1 MKKPGL
7 LEKLIV
13 AYAVF
18 VIVLLGLAV
27 FLVYVS
33 SRLANVTADIYYLDQ
48 HKKEITDNLINDLI
62 SLEETSKQYLLL
74 QKESYK
80 TLIGQREEAVTRA
93 WEYLCLQGVCVNE
106 DEIRAVKTGMQVW
119 GQYLERFHHYLAE
132 PPPDP
137 KSLDKIFRENS
148 RSMDGMVKS
157 ARLVNRGVLESLD
170 DKIVLLKGLGEQ
182 IKLFTWWA
190 LGIAASIGLLI
201 PLLIYKSITNDLVSI
216 RTGVRHIAQGD
227 FSYRIPL
234 YSKDEL
240 GMLAESFNTMS
251 LRLKEL
257 DNMKSEFISIVSHEL
272 RTPLTSMKEAA
283 NLLMEGLTG
292 ELNERQK
299 RLITIMQQGMDRLL
313 QMISELL
320 EISKLEG
327 GMAEL
332 QIQPYNLNEVVSSFF
347 SEIQPYAVKKGIDLR
362 IRYLPEIFNVPLDK
376 NKILR
381 VLTNLTQNAIKYSG
395 EGSEVELRLARQD
408 DDIVIEI
415 EDHGIGIPDED
426 IPLIFEKFYQSKA
439 TRGHSGIGLGLA
451 ISRSIV
457 DAHGGKIYAKSTI
470 GKGSVFAFSLP
481 IHPLVPAGG
490 VYVNPARQQAQ
501 LG

>member
-80 TLIGQREEAVTRA
+80 TLIGKREEAVTRA
-93 WEYLCLQGVCVNE
+93 WEYLCLQGVCTKD
-106 DEIRAVKTGMQVW
+106 DEIRAVRAGMQVW
-119 GQYLERFHHYLAE
+119 GEYLERFHPYLQD
-132 PPPDP
+132 PPTDP
-137 KSLDKIFRENS
+137 KGLEKIFKENS
-148 RSMDGMVKS
+148 KSMDSMVRA
-157 ARLVNRGVLESLD
+157 ARLVNRSVLDSLD
-170 DKIVLLKGLGEQ
+170 DKIVVLKSLGEQ

-190 LGIAASIGLLI
+190 LGIAATIGLLI

-216 RTGVRHIAQGD
+216 RTGIRHIAQGD

-240 GMLAESFNTMS
+240 GMLAQSFNTMS

-257 DNMKSEFISIVSHEL
+257 DNMKSEFISVVSHEL

-320 EISKLEG
+320 EISKLES
-327 GMAEL
+327 GMVEL
-332 QIQPYNLNEVVSSFF
+332 QIERNSINEVVLGFF
-347 SEIQPYAVKKGIDLR
+347 SEIQPYAGMKGIDLK
-362 IRYLPEIFNVPLDK
+362 IGYLPENVNVPLDR

-395 EGSEVELRLARQD
+395 ERSEVELRLLRQE
-408 DDIVIEI
+408 DDIIIEI
-415 EDHGIGIPDED
+415 EDHGVGIPEED

-451 ISRSIV
+451 ISRSII

-470 GKGSVFAFSLP
+470 GKGSIFAFSLP
-481 IHPLVPAGG
+481 LHPRVPADG
-490 VYVNPARQQAQ
+490 VRLHPARSQAQ
-501 LG
+501 SG

>member
-1 MKKPGL
+1 
-7 LEKLIV
+7 V
-13 AYAVF
+13 
-18 VIVLLGLAV
+18 
-27 FLVYVS
+27 
-33 SRLANVTADIYYLDQ
+33 D
-48 HKKEITDNLINDLI
+48 
-62 SLEETSKQYLLL
+62 
-74 QKESYK
+74 
-80 TLIGQREEAVTRA
+80 
-93 WEYLCLQGVCVNE
+93 E
-106 DEIRAVKTGMQVW
+106 DEIRAVKAGMQVW
-119 GQYLERFHHYLAE
+119 GQYLERFHPYLAE
-132 PPPDP
+132 PPTDP
-137 KSLDKIFRENS
+137 KTLDKIFRDNS
-148 RSMDGMVKS
+148 KSMDAMVKS
-157 ARLVNRGVLESLD
+157 ARLVNRGVLDSLD
-170 DKIVLLKGLGEQ
+170 EKIVLLKSLGEQ

-190 LGIAASIGLLI
+190 LGIAATIGLII

-216 RTGVRHIAQGD
+216 RTGIRHIAQGD

-240 GMLAESFNTMS
+240 GMLAESFNIMS

-283 NLLMEGLTG
+283 NLLKEGLTG

-320 EISKLEG
+320 EISKLES
-327 GMAEL
+327 GMVEL
-332 QIQPYNLNEVVSSFF
+332 QIAPYSINDVVSGFL
-347 SEIQPYAVKKGIDLR
+347 SEIQPYAGKKGIELKVS
-362 IRYLPEIFNVPLDK
+362 YMPESVHVPLDR

-395 EGSEVELRLARQD
+395 EGSKVELRLGRQD
-408 DDIVIEI
+408 DDVLIEV
-415 EDHGIGIPDED
+415 EDHGLGIPVED

-470 GKGSVFAFSLP
+470 GKGSVFTFTLP
-481 IHPLVPAGG
+481 VHPHVPAVG
-490 VYVNPARQQAQ
+490 VRGNIARPQAQ
-501 LG
+501 PG

>member
-27 FLVYVS
+27 FLVFVS
-33 SRLANVTADIYYLDQ
+33 SRLGNVTADIYYLDQ
-48 HKKEITDNLINDLI
+48 HKKEVTDKLINDLI

-74 QKESYK
+74 QKESYR
-80 TLIGQREEAVTRA
+80 TVIDQREESITRA
-93 WEYLCLQGVCVNE
+93 WEYLCLDGVCTDEN
-106 DEIRAVKTGMQVW
+106 EIRAVKSGMQVW
-119 GQYLERFHHYLAE
+119 GQHLERFHALLAQ
-132 PPPDP
+132 PPTDTET
-137 KSLDKIFRENS
+137 LDRIFRDNS
-148 RSMDGMVKS
+148 RSMDSMVKV
-157 ARLVNRGVLESLD
+157 ARLINAGTLESLD
-170 DKIVLLKGLGEQ
+170 NKIVLLKSLGEQ

-190 LGIAASIGLLI
+190 LGIAATIGLII
-201 PLLIYKSITNDLVSI
+201 PLLIYKSITNDLMSI
-216 RTGVRHIAQGD
+216 RTGIRHIAHGD

-320 EISKLEG
+320 EISKLES
-327 GMAEL
+327 GMVEL
-332 QIQPYNLNEVVSSFF
+332 QIGPHNINEVVSGFH
-347 SEIQPYAVKKGIDLR
+347 SEIQPYAGKKGIE
-362 IRYLPEIFNVPLDK
+362 IKISYLPEGLTVPLDR

-395 EGSEVELRLARQD
+395 EGAEVELRLIRQND
-408 DDIVIEI
+408 HVTIEI

-457 DAHGGKIYAKSTI
+457 DAHGGNIYAKSTI
-470 GKGSVFAFSLP
+470 GKGSVFSFSLP
-481 IHPLVPAGG
+481 VHPPLSAGG
-490 VYVNPARQQAQ
+490 VHGQSVRQKAQA
-501 LG
+501 G

>member
-48 HKKEITDNLINDLI
+48 HKKEMADNLINDLI

-80 TLIGQREEAVTRA
+80 TVIDQREEAITRA
-93 WEYLCLQGVCVNE
+93 WEYLCLEGVCTDPE
-106 DEIRAVKTGMQVW
+106 EIRAVKSGMQVW
-119 GQYLERFHHYLAE
+119 GRYLERFHPYLAQ
-132 PPPDP
+132 PPTDP
-137 KSLDKIFRENS
+137 KGLEKIFKENS
-148 RSMDGMVKS
+148 RSMDSMVKS
-157 ARLVNRGVLESLD
+157 ARLVNQVVLDSLD
-170 DKIVLLKGLGEQ
+170 DKIVLLKSLGEQ
-182 IKLFTWWA
+182 IKLSTWWA
-190 LGIAASIGLLI
+190 LGIAATIGLMI
-201 PLLIYKSITNDLVSI
+201 PLIIYKSITNDLVSI
-216 RTGVRHIAQGD
+216 RTGIRHIAQGD

-283 NLLMEGLTG
+283 NLLMEGFTG
-292 ELNERQK
+292 DLNERQK
-299 RLITIMQQGMDRLL
+299 RLITIMQQGMERLL

-327 GMAEL
+327 GMVEL
-332 QIQPYNLNEVVSSFF
+332 QIEPHGINQVVHQFL
-347 SEIQPYAVKKGIDLR
+347 SEIQPYAGKRGIGLKVS
-362 IRYLPEIFNVPLDK
+362 YLPEGLNVPLDR

-395 EGSEVELRLARQD
+395 EGSDVELRLGRQD
-408 DDIVIEI
+408 DDVIIEI

-457 DAHGGKIYAKSTI
+457 DAHGGKIYAKSTS
-470 GKGSVFAFSLP
+470 GKGSVFSFTLP
-481 IHPLVPAGG
+481 VHPRVPAVG
-490 VYVNPARQQAQ
+490 VHGNHPRQQAQ
-501 LG
+501 PG